1 MITKEEL
8 LEEYNSWV
16 NWLDMQMLGTIDLV
30 NFTIDEEDFDTEEEL
45 VDLINDKLM
54 ELDDIIDSFNVFKSK
69 IDNLLDA

>member
-1 MITKEEL
+1 MSKEEL

-16 NWLDMQMLGTIDLV
+16 NWLDMQMSGTIDLV

-45 VDLINDKLM
+45 VNLINDKIM

-69 IDNLLDA
+69 IDNLLGA